1 MTRACK
7 HKHVAT
13 KYDCTG
19 LPDPLEL
26 SFNECLDCGE
36 WQGMGPSNDADER
49 VRVEI
54 GAAEIASGIVNPAMN
69 PAVAYAAKCGYD
81 DRQTPFAWDCGWNGL
96 ERAWHAGY
104 LARCIATH
112 EEAADEI
119 PAAIVVDDV
128 TFQRLTNAIKNPQPP
143 NEALIALFKVKP

>member
-1 MTRACK
+1 MSRACP
-7 HKHVAT
+7 HKHIIVT
-13 KYDCTG
+13 KYDCNG

-26 SFNECLDCGE
+26 SFNECLDCGQ

-49 VRVEI
+49 VAVEI
-54 GAAEIASGIVNPAMN
+54 RAAEIAASEQLP
-69 PAVAYAAKCGYD
+69 KCGD
-81 DRQTPFAWDCGWNGL
+81 QPFEQKCERCGWEDWGGHV
-96 ERAWHAGY
+96 ECAPSWHAGY